1 MPVLVDSDR
10 TKPAPAR
17 ADRSLLAILL
27 LAVAA
32 LAGSIAL
39 LPGSE
44 EKAAGLLAEG
54 RYGDAI
60 ATLTAV
66 ENERPLNAYEGYVLF
81 KLYLLTSQ
89 PDAAARLLAQDP
101 ELGMDNEV
109 ALRQLSNLYR
119 QQRDMHGEA
128 LSLRQLYDLNPN
140 DVDFARLRTLY
151 RLAGDADSEAS
162 LLAQALASGRTD
174 QAMRDRLTYLQTP
187 ASKRQ
192 ATLWLAPDND
202 SATTTK
208 DQSSTRIAAYSA
220 LSPTPTPSIE

>member
-1 MPVLVDSDR
+1 MRTLVDSDR
-10 TKPAPAR
+10 TKPAPVR
-17 ADRSLLAILL
+17 ADRSLIAILL

-60 ATLTAV
+60 ATLTSV
-66 ENERPLNAYEGYVLF
+66 EHERPLNAYEGYVLF
-81 KLYLLTSQ
+81 KLYLLTGQ
-89 PDAAARLLAQDP
+89 PDEAARLLAQDP
-101 ELGMDNEV
+101 ELGMDNEA

-119 QQRDMHGEA
+119 QQRDMQGEA
-128 LSLRQLYDLNPN
+128 LSLRQLYDVNPN
-140 DVDFARLRTLY
+140 DADFVRLRTLY

-174 QAMRDRLTYLQTP
+174 QAIRDRLTYLQTP
-187 ASKRQ
+187 ASRRP
-192 ATLWLAPDND
+192 ATVWVAPAADLAEQ
-202 SATTTK
+202 TK
-208 DQSSTRIAAYSA
+208 QQSSMRIAAYSA

>member
-1 MPVLVDSDR
+1 MRTLVDSDR

-17 ADRSLLAILL
+17 ADRSLIAILL

-44 EKAAGLLAEG
+44 EKAAGLLTEG

-66 ENERPLNAYEGYVLF
+66 ENQRPLNAYEGYVLF
-81 KLYLLTSQ
+81 KLYLLTGQ
-89 PDAAARLLAQDP
+89 PDEAARLLAQDP
-101 ELGMDNEV
+101 ELGMDNEA

-119 QQRDMHGEA
+119 QQRDMQGEA
-128 LSLRQLYDLNPN
+128 VSLRQLYDLNPN

-151 RLAGDADSEAS
+151 RLAGDTDSEAS

-174 QAMRDRLTYLQTP
+174 QLIRDRLTYLQSP
-187 ASKRQ
+187 ASRRPATVWVAPAADLAAQ
-192 ATLWLAPDND
+192 A
-202 SATTTK
+202 K
-208 DQSSTRIAAYSA
+208 EQSSTRIAAYSA